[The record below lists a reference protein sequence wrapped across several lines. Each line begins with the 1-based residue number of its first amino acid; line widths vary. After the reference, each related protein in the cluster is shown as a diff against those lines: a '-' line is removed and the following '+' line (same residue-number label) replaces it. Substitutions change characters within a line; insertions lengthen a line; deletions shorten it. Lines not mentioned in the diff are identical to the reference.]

1 MLPDHE
7 YFLVTLFL
15 HLLLERSVEII
26 LNASPEGQLAEN
38 FVMAMIT
45 TFELPSYCSKLLRTF
60 ILPFG

>member
-7 YFLVTLFL
+7 YLLVTLFL
-15 HLLLERSVEII
+15 HLLLERSAEVV
-26 LNASPEGQLAEN
+26 LNTSPEGQLAEN

-45 TFELPSYCSKLLRTF
+45 TFELPSYCGKLLRPF